1 MRVTACR
8 PCFKVRHP
16 NHHSLSV
23 VAIQQGERTI
33 NIFKSSIQNVAA
45 VIGLI
50 AATTVGGC
58 VMIPYD
64 TPESKAQI
72 QRDLKIAPSDI
83 QAVSETN
90 WCLFPYGS
98 DASCRVTQGLGVLT
112 NKGLILSLYK
122 NHTYVETARILPEQ
136 VQCVQTGGGRTA
148 VEPFVVFTQDQ
159 AIMLAVITPGG
170 KMNGPVKISFFDYL
184 TKPGQHVFTGT
195 DGGYVR
201 NSGRKQTVGGLV
213 SGTAI
218 PWHTTI
224 DVTEVFNP
232 CPQDQ

>member
-1 MRVTACR
+1 MNT
-8 PCFKVRHP
+8 
-16 NHHSLSV
+16 
-23 VAIQQGERTI
+23 
-33 NIFKSSIQNVAA
+33 FKSSIHNVAA
-45 VIGLI
+45 AIGLI
-50 AATTVGGC
+50 AAVTVGGC

-98 DASCRVTQGLGVLT
+98 EGSCRATQGLGVLT
-112 NKGLILSLYK
+112 SKGLILSLYN
-122 NHTYVETARILPEQ
+122 NHTYTETARILPEQ
-136 VQCVQTGGGRTA
+136 VQCVKTVGGRTG
-148 VEPFVVFTQDQ
+148 VEPFVVFTKDR

-170 KMNGPVKISFFDYL
+170 QMNVPVKVSFFDYL

-201 NSGRKQTVGGLV
+201 KSGRQQTVGGMV

-218 PWHTTI
+218 PWHTTL

-232 CPQDQ
+232 CPQVTD

>member
-1 MRVTACR
+1 M
-8 PCFKVRHP
+8 
-16 NHHSLSV
+16 
-23 VAIQQGERTI
+23 QQGERTM
-33 NIFKSSIQNVAA
+33 NTFKSSIQNVAA
-45 VIGLI
+45 AIGLI
-50 AATTVGGC
+50 AAATVGGC

-72 QRDLKIAPSDI
+72 QRDLKITPSDI

-98 DASCRVTQGLGVLT
+98 EGSCRATQGLGVLT
-112 NKGLILSLYK
+112 SKGLILSLYK
-122 NHTYVETARILPEQ
+122 NHTYTETARILPKQ
-136 VQCVQTGGGRTA
+136 VQCVKTVGGRTG
-148 VEPFVVFTQDQ
+148 VEPFVVFTKDR

-170 KMNGPVKISFFDYL
+170 QMNVPVKVSLFDYL

-201 NSGRKQTVGGLV
+201 KSGRQQTVGGMV

-218 PWHTTI
+218 PWHTTL

-232 CPQDQ
+232 CPQVTD